1 MKKLDW
7 KTTKDILHVAWP
19 LIIANSFWNIQLTV
33 DRIFLGAYSTEALGA
48 AMSVM
53 GVFWVPMALLQQ
65 TTSYVTAFVAQYHGA
80 GEEQKIG
87 SYVWQSI
94 YISIIGGLLFLLLNI
109 FTPWFFAFV
118 GHSASIQNLE
128 VEYFNSLAFSALPM
142 AFIAAISGFYT
153 GIGRT
158 KTVIAINFVGLIFN
172 LALDPLLIFGKWGF
186 PSLGIAGAGYAT
198 ALSGYAAIVFCIYLL
213 SQKKQETLFKI
224 RSSWQING
232 KYIKKFLKYGIPS
245 GLQWSLEGLAFAVF
259 LIIIGR
265 LPNGDVALS
274 SSSIAVTIM
283 MLSVL
288 PTMGIAQS
296 VLTLVGQRIGEKDLR
311 AAVKTTWHGVGIS
324 FLYISLVASSFWLIP
339 DFYTSWFSNSE
350 NPQLWNEVAATVPKL
365 LKIVAIFILFDCIYL
380 NISFALK
387 GAGDTAFVSFV
398 ALIVPWPL
406 MVLPAL
412 MFMNSPEGLLL
423 SWKFVIVYMVAIS
436 VLLIMRFKQGKW
448 KHHKWP
454 RNDQRH

>member
-1 MKKLDW
+1 MRKLDW
-7 KTTKDILHVAWP
+7 NTTKNILHIAWP

-65 TTSYVTAFVAQYHGA
+65 TASYVTAFVAQYQGA
-80 GEEQKIG
+80 GEERKIG

-94 YISIIGGLLFLLLNI
+94 YISVFGGLLFLILNL
-109 FTPWFFAFV
+109 FTPWFFEMV
-118 GHSASIQNLE
+118 GHSDSIQALE
-128 VEYFNSLAFSALPM
+128 VDYFNSLAFSALPM

-186 PSLGIAGAGYAT
+186 PAMGIKGAGYAT
-198 ALSGYAAIVFCIYLL
+198 ALSGYAGIVFCIYLL
-213 SQKKQETLFKI
+213 SHKNQEKLFRM
-224 RSSWQING
+224 RSSWRLNTN
-232 KYIKKFLKYGIPS
+232 YIKKFLKYGIPS
-245 GLQWSLEGLAFAVF
+245 GMQWALEGLAFAVF

-288 PTMGIAQS
+288 PSMGIAQS
-296 VLTLVGQRIGEKDLR
+296 VLTLVGQKMGESDIK
-311 AAVKTTWHGVGIS
+311 AAIKTTWHGVGIS
-324 FLYISLVASSFWLIP
+324 FIYISLVASSFWLIP
-339 DFYTSWFSNSE
+339 EFYISWFSNPQ
-350 NPQLWNEVAATVPKL
+350 NPQLWSEVAATVPKL

-387 GAGDTAFVSFV
+387 GAGDTAFVSYV

-406 MVLPAL
+406 MVLPAIL
-412 MFMNSPEGLLL
+412 FMKSPEGLLL

-436 VLLIMRFKQGKW
+436 ILLIMRFKQGKW
-448 KHHKWP
+448 KSMNL
-454 RNDQRH
+454 RQAD